1 MDTNFDY
8 INVSSDMISTFYIKL
23 LKYIYRILYISLST
37 HDNYIYTHIYTR
49 LYLGGGAAV

>member
-37 HDNYIYTHIYTR
+37 HDNYIYTHMYAR
-49 LYLGGGAAV
+49 LYPGGGAAV